1 MNIKRKY
8 TIEAL
13 TENES
18 IWIWWA
24 NCDTRKEARET
35 KKRFQSYYEMYYSSQ
50 IKIRIV
56 QETWKLSEK
65 KVIG

>member
-13 TENES
+13 TEDEL
-18 IWIWWA
+18 IWRWWA

-35 KKRFQSYYEMYYSSQ
+35 KKRFQSYYERSVRSLTIY
-50 IKIRIV
+50 
-56 QETWKLSEK
+56 
-65 KVIG
+65 